1 MPPREINAEL
11 LIGRVV
17 VDPNGEKLGRLEDI
31 RAEERGGEMVVTEYH
46 TGGYAML
53 ERLAAAT
60 FGEWIHRVL
69 HREGPG
75 HAISWDEMDL
85 SDPEHPR
92 ARRPKSQL
100 RRRSH

>member
-1 MPPREINAEL
+1 MAITELHAEL
-11 LIGRVV
+11 LLGKRVV
-17 VDPNGEKLGRLEDI
+17 DSNGEKVGRIEEI
-31 RAEERGGEMVVTEYH
+31 RAEAKDGELVVTEYH

-53 ERLAAAT
+53 ERLAAAAL
-60 FGEWIHRVL
+60 GEWVYRVL

-92 ARRPKSQL
+92 ARCPRSKL
-100 RRRSH
+100 RRREH